1 MELILVLY
9 EDQIVAIE
17 DIDIDIDKNMNMNKN
32 KNSTIKGQ
40 PSIVWKMSY
49 DYQVEFQV
57 GRELPLVSFLSYFLG

>member
-32 KNSTIKGQ
+32 KNSTIKG
-40 PSIVWKMSY
+40 
-49 DYQVEFQV
+49 
-57 GRELPLVSFLSYFLG
+57 